1 MGNEQQDQGKF
12 EQMRGTV
19 KEAIGDATDNE
30 RMQYEGEFD
39 KAKGNVREGVG
50 DLQEGVDEVRRDAE
64 EDAEDATR

>member
-1 MGNEQQDQGKF
+1 MGNENQDQGKF

-50 DLQEGVDEVRRDAE
+50 DVQEGLDDARREIEDEAD
-64 EDAEDATR
+64 DATR